1 MARPKGSI
9 NKKEEVKKVI
19 PIINTPRVIDTL
31 RVKETVVTISNKVQN
46 GFDPSL
52 PESKQRWLR

>member
-9 NKKEEVKKVI
+9 NKKEEVKKVTQ
-19 PIINTPRVIDTL
+19 N
-31 RVKETVVTISNKVQN
+31 KETVVTISNKVQN